1 MERRLSTYEAFG
13 RKNSDYYRFLQRN
26 WTCHC
31 RAAGTDLGANV
42 VINYASSPDKAKE
55 VVEGIIQKGGKAIA
69 LHADLGKMSDI
80 EALFTNTITEFGKV
94 DILVNNAGLMITK
107 PLADVTEADFD
118 KQFALNVK
126 GTFFACQQAMK
137 HMENYGRIVNISTS
151 VIGQMFPSYSV
162 YAGTKGAVEQFTRQL
177 AKEFGSKQITI
188 NAVAPGPVNTELF
201 QEGKT
206 EQQIEGMKKMNA
218 FGRLGEPEDI
228 ADVIEFLYQRQ
239 ITMGY
244 RADDPRQRRV
254 HLKTEI
260 HEMEAVHVHDITQ
273 RGDPISTRRIRP
285 SVSVKEWLV
294 KNHPSP

>member
-1 MERRLSTYEAFG
+1 MKHLDGKTAIITGSSRGIG
-13 RKNSDYYRFLQRN
+13 RAIAEQL
-26 WTCHC
+26 
-31 RAAGTDLGANV
+31 ADLGANV
-42 VINYASSPDKAKE
+42 VINYVSSPDKAKE

-107 PLADVTEADFD
+107 PLAEVTEADFD
-118 KQFALNVK
+118 RQFALNVK

-201 QEGKT
+201 QAGKT

-228 ADVIEFLYQRQ
+228 ADVIEFLVSAKSQWVTGQ
-239 ITMGY
+239 TI
-244 RADDPRQRRV
+244 RV
-254 HLKTEI
+254 NGGFI
-260 HEMEAVHVHDITQ
+260 
-273 RGDPISTRRIRP
+273 
-285 SVSVKEWLV
+285 
-294 KNHPSP
+294 

>member
-1 MERRLSTYEAFG
+1 MKHLDGKIAIVTGSSRGIG
-13 RKNSDYYRFLQRN
+13 RVIAEQL
-26 WTCHC
+26 
-31 RAAGTDLGANV
+31 AELGAHV
-42 VINYASSPDKAKE
+42 VINYASSPDKAQQ

-69 LHADLGKMSDI
+69 LHADLGKISDI
-80 EALFTNTITEFGKV
+80 EALFTNTIAEFGRL

-137 HMENYGRIVNISTS
+137 HMENHGRIVNLSTS
-151 VIGQMFPSYSV
+151 VIGQMFPAYSV

-177 AKEFGSKQITI
+177 AKEFGNKYITI

-206 EQQIEGMKKMNA
+206 AQQIEGMKKLNA

-228 ADVIEFLYQRQ
+228 ADVIEFLVSAKSQWVTGQ
-239 ITMGY
+239 TI
-244 RADDPRQRRV
+244 RV
-254 HLKTEI
+254 NGGFI
-260 HEMEAVHVHDITQ
+260 
-273 RGDPISTRRIRP
+273 
-285 SVSVKEWLV
+285 
-294 KNHPSP
+294 

>member
-1 MERRLSTYEAFG
+1 MKHLDGKTAIITGSSRGIG
-13 RKNSDYYRFLQRN
+13 RAIAEQLAN
-26 WTCHC
+26 
-31 RAAGTDLGANV
+31 LGANV

-80 EALFTNTITEFGKV
+80 EALFTNTIAEFGKV

-118 KQFALNVK
+118 RQFALNVK

-177 AKEFGSKQITI
+177 AKEFGGKQITI

-228 ADVIEFLYQRQ
+228 ADVIEFLVSAKSQWVTGQ
-239 ITMGY
+239 TI
-244 RADDPRQRRV
+244 RV
-254 HLKTEI
+254 NGGFI
-260 HEMEAVHVHDITQ
+260 
-273 RGDPISTRRIRP
+273 
-285 SVSVKEWLV
+285 
-294 KNHPSP
+294 